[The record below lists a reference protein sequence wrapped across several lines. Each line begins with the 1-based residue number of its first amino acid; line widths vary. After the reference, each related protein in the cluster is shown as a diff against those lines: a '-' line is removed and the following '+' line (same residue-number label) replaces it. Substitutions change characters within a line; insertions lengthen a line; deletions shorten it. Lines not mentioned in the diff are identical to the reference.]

1 MFITQM
7 SLNPSNVLSINSGD
21 VRTQDLFMY
30 SDNVRKLNDLI
41 ISDNVHTQDMSIHS
55 DDLYVIIVL

>member
-1 MFITQM
+1 M
-7 SLNPSNVLSINSGD
+7 SLNPNNVVSINSGD

-30 SDNVRKLNDLI
+30 SDNVRKLDDLI

>member
-7 SLNPSNVLSINSGD
+7 SLNPRKVLSINSGD

-30 SDNVRKLNDLI
+30 SDNVRKLDDFIIPDNVGTQDIFL
-41 ISDNVHTQDMSIHS
+41 ISDNVHFG
-55 DDLYVIIVL
+55 